1 MMQHF
6 SRLVV
11 VGGVLALAG
20 CDALSLFLPNT
31 VTVSLINNGT
41 LPVDGQL
48 FYDSDESALDL
59 LNDISALDNFIREFG
74 DEIQFDLAGG
84 ETMTFTRSCNDLQV
98 IFIDDANVRLAGIV
112 TSDDNTDP
120 IREGQDFV
128 CGSTITYTFESN
140 DLGLG
145 LSIITDVGL
154 GVLP

>member
-1 MMQHF
+1 MMRRF
-6 SRLVV
+6 SRFLV
-11 VGGVLALAG
+11 VGGVLAMAG

-31 VTVSLINNGT
+31 VTVSLVNNST

-59 LNDISALDNFIREFG
+59 LNDVNGLDNFIREFG
-74 DEIQFDLAGG
+74 DEVQFNLAAG
-84 ETMTFTRSCNDLQV
+84 ETMTFTRSCNDLQA
-98 IFIDDANVRLAGIV
+98 IFIDDANVRIAGIV
-112 TSDDNTDP
+112 TSDDSTDP

-145 LSIITDVGL
+145 LSIITDTSLGL
-154 GVLP
+154 LP